1 MHAAVDRKDAT
12 DTELMLAYRD
22 GDELS
27 FNELY
32 ARHRTSLYRF
42 ILNSCANEATAAETF
57 QDVWAKVSQARL
69 GYTDNAP
76 FKAWLYRIARN
87 NLVDGYRASN
97 ANPLQHA
104 DELNEDTQ
112 VSSIQ
117 TPLQPDEVAQLNTN
131 TSTLTQAL
139 NTLPPTQR
147 EVILLRHIAGF
158 TLNEIAE
165 QLNENT
171 ETVKSRLRY
180 AFTKLRKQVRLQL

>member
-1 MHAAVDRKDAT
+1 MHAAVNRQDAT

-32 ARHRTSLYRF
+32 SRHRAPLYRF
-42 ILNSCANEATAAETF
+42 ILNSCANEATAAEAF

-69 GYTDNAP
+69 GYTDSAP

-97 ANPLQHA
+97 ANPLQNA
-104 DELNEDTQ
+104 DELDEETQ
-112 VSSIQ
+112 VSAIQ
-117 TPLQPDEVAQLNTN
+117 TPLQPDEVAQLNAN
-131 TSTLTQAL
+131 TSAL
-139 NTLPPTQR
+139 STALSTLPPEQR

-158 TLNEIAE
+158 TLTEIAE
-165 QLNENT
+165 QLNENA

-180 AFTKLRKQVRLQL
+180 AFIKLRKQVRLQL